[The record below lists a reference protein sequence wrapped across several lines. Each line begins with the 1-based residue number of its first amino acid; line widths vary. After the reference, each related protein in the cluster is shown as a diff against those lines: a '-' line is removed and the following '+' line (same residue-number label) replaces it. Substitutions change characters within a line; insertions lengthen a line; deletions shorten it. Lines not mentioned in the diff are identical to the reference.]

1 MKIYAIKDRLIGYF
15 LVPFIAPS
23 DKEIMAGISHEINR
37 PDNYAAIAQ
46 SPHHFE
52 IYTLGE
58 IDDEGN
64 ITVRKEFICDC
75 GSLIRTGRDST
86 ESTTGATPGTPRE
99 SANGTLRNR
108 GDSGAYNQSLSKGEK
123 IEHQPS

>member
-1 MKIYAIKDRLIGYF
+1 VKIYAIKDRLIGYF
-15 LVPFIAPS
+15 LTPFIAPS
-23 DKEIMAGISHEINR
+23 DKEIMGGIAHEINR
-37 PDNYAAIAQ
+37 PDNLAAIAQ

-75 GSLIRTGRDST
+75 GSLVRTGREAAKTATDS
-86 ESTTGATPGTPRE
+86 AAGTPRE
-99 SANGTLRNR
+99 STNGTLRNR
-108 GDSGAYNQSLSKGEK
+108 GDAGAFNQSVQKGEK
-123 IEHQPS
+123 IEHQSS